1 MHALKFTENNKSTA
15 TLSFDLASLQK
26 WTPLTPSVVDIT
38 GLHAPERLK
47 VETFIKGIYRKNYD
61 AEISVSYPT
70 LMSVRDQGGRILA
83 AAGFRP
89 ASSGRLFLEQ
99 YTRAPAEE
107 VLTAL
112 YGHPVARPEIAE
124 IGNLASEGRGASIF
138 LYAAIASYL
147 FHRDIAYAMVTGT
160 DQLHSRFNKMG
171 LKPQVV
177 CKADIASLETEQNRW
192 GSYYSTQ
199 PRVLAGSLAASM
211 DCLHQR
217 LGATYE
223 DAAHPLYPRLHHK

>member
-1 MHALKFTENNKSTA
+1 MHALRFTENNQSTA
-15 TLSFDLASLQK
+15 TLSFDLTSLQK
-26 WTPLTPSVVDIT
+26 WTPLTPSVIDIS
-38 GLHAPERLK
+38 GRHAPERAK
-47 VETFIKGIYRKNYD
+47 VETFIKDVYCKNYR

-89 ASSGRLFLEQ
+89 AASERLFLEQ
-99 YTRAPAEE
+99 YTRAPVEE

-112 YGHPVARPEIAE
+112 YKHPVARAEVAE

-171 LKPQVV
+171 LKPQVI
-177 CKADIASLETEQNRW
+177 CKADIESLETEQNRW

-211 DCLHQR
+211 DCLFER

-223 DAAHPLYPRLHHK
+223 DTAHPLYSRLHHK